1 MEWQEEMGEKKKK
14 KKRVGAEK
22 SIQRGKRGGTNPRE
36 GWCWGGWRWMQK
48 WTEAMN
54 EVRLMKGLS
63 VLQFLTPNGSRGFL
77 LKRASLYYIP
87 PRRSCK
93 IPTRFLPFFFFFF
106 FPCPNSSLFVLYS
119 TNKLGLYST
128 CGLIQSSARRDNICL
143 APRRGAEIIIVMA
156 FRAINTARQALFRR
170 RREKVSSVV
179 FCIRKGLNEIKNK

>member
-1 MEWQEEMGEKKKK
+1 MFC
-14 KKRVGAEK
+14 
-22 SIQRGKRGGTNPRE
+22 SSSP
-36 GWCWGGWRWMQK
+36 
-48 WTEAMN
+48 
-54 EVRLMKGLS
+54 LMAPVVFS
-63 VLQFLTPNGSRGFL
+63 SRGL
-77 LKRASLYYIP
+77 VCTISP
-87 PRRSCK
+87 PEDPARYPLDSCL
-93 IPTRFLPFFFFFF
+93 FFFFFFF

>member
-1 MEWQEEMGEKKKK
+1 
-14 KKRVGAEK
+14 
-22 SIQRGKRGGTNPRE
+22 
-36 GWCWGGWRWMQK
+36 
-48 WTEAMN
+48 
-54 EVRLMKGLS
+54 MKGLS

-106 FPCPNSSLFVLYS
+106 FFFPGPLKGFFFGLVPCPNSSLFVLYS

-179 FCIRKGLNEIKNK
+179 FCIRKGLNEIKKK